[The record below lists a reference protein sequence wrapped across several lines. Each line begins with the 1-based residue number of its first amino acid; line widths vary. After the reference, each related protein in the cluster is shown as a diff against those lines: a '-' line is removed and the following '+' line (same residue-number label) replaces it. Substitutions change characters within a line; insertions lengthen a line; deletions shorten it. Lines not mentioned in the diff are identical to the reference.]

1 MLRPSIPA
9 QSSPALNKDAAVL
22 NISQAIAH
30 KMLSRSHEEG
40 MACCGRQTAKLPCGD
55 KDMDGM

>member
-1 MLRPSIPA
+1 MLTSVPVQAQPA
-9 QSSPALNKDAAVL
+9 IAPRATVL
-22 NISQAIAH
+22 NISQAIAQ
-30 KMLSRSHEEG
+30 KTLTLAHEDG